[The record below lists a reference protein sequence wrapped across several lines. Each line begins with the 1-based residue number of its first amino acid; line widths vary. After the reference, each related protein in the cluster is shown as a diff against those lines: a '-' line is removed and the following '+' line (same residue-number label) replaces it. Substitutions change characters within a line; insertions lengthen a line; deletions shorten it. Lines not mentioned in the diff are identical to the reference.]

1 MFGPKLANLPFNP
14 PMTVLCQSLMCSS
27 STFIDVFL
35 ASQLPTNLI
44 SVGQLVDNNYTVNIY
59 GDGCV
64 VQD

>member
-14 PMTVLCQSLMCSS
+14 PMAILCQLLMCSS

-44 SVGQLVDNNYTVNIY
+44 YVGQLVDNNYVVNIY